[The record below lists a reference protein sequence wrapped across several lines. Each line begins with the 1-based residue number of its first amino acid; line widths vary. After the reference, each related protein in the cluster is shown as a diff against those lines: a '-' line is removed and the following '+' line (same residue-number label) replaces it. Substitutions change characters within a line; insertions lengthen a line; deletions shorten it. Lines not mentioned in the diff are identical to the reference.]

1 MPDNN
6 TNNKRIAKN
15 TLLLYARMLLITIVS
30 LYTSRVV
37 ISALGVVDYGIYNVV
52 GGIVTMFAFLNGAI
66 VTSTQRYLTFDLGK
80 ADFEHLKKVF
90 TTSVF
95 ILGLISLIIVLLAET
110 VGLWF
115 FNNKM
120 VIPEDRMTAAMWVYQ
135 LSIFTMVIQIMSAP
149 YNSIIIAHERM
160 GVFAVISVIETIL
173 KLLIVYLLLIWSR
186 DKLVLYAILV
196 SVVQLFVR
204 FIYIHYCKKNFEESV
219 IMKSIDRSLLSEMFK
234 FAGWNIWGQLAA
246 VLFRTGLNI
255 LLNMFFGPIVNAARG
270 IAVQVESVVAQ
281 FSTNFLMA
289 ANPQITKLYAQNNLQ
304 EMHGLI
310 FRSSKFAC
318 YLLLIFAMPIIMETE
333 PIITLW
339 LKKVPEFTVPFIR
352 ILFCIVIVDTMAK
365 PLMIAAAA
373 TGDVKK
379 YQSIIG
385 GILLAIVPI
394 AYVALKMGGDPTS
407 VYIVHLSIAVI
418 AFIVRLLI
426 IRPMIRLSLKQF
438 FTAVILPCSLVSLF
452 SFILSLLIRQLLPE
466 GLLYMF
472 IVCAISALLVA
483 FFAYSIGLTKGER
496 TFVNVKIVKVV
507 NIITRH
513 D

>member
-1 MPDNN
+1 MSDS
-6 TNNKRIAKN
+6 TSNNKLIAKN
-15 TLLLYARMLLITIVS
+15 TLLLYGRMLLIMAVS

-37 ISALGVVDYGIYNVV
+37 LNTLGVEDYGIYNVV
-52 GGIVTMFAFLNGAI
+52 GGVVTMFAFLKGAL
-66 VTSTQRYLTFDLGK
+66 VTSTQRYLTFDLGRG
-80 ADFEHLKKVF
+80 DYEHLKKVF

-95 ILGLISLIIVLLAET
+95 VHGLISIIIVFLAET

-115 FNNKM
+115 FYNKM
-120 VIPEDRMTAAMWVYQ
+120 VIPDDRMTAAMWVYQ
-135 LSIFTMVIQIMSAP
+135 LSIITMVIQIMSSP

-160 GVFAVISVIETIL
+160 GVFAVISVLETVL
-173 KLLIVYLLLIWSR
+173 KLLIVYLLLIWSV
-186 DKLVLYAILV
+186 DKLILYAILV
-196 SVVQLFVR
+196 AAVQILIR
-204 FIYIHYCKKNFEESV
+204 LIYTRYCKIHFEESV
-219 IMKSIDRSLLSEMFK
+219 LTKGIERSLLSEMTK

-246 VLFRTGLNI
+246 VLFGAGLNL
-255 LLNMFFGPIVNAARG
+255 LLNVFFGPVVNAARG
-270 IAVQVESVVAQ
+270 IAVQVETVVAQ

-289 ANPQITKLYAQNNLQ
+289 VNPQITKLYAQKNLE
-304 EMHGLI
+304 EMHRLL
-310 FRSSKFAC
+310 FRSSKFSC

-339 LKKVPEFTVPFIR
+339 LKIVPDYTVAFVR

-365 PLMIAAAA
+365 PLMTAAAA

-394 AYVALKMGGDPTS
+394 AYVVLKLGGDPTS
-407 VYIVHLSIAVI
+407 VYIVHLSIAAV

-426 IRPMIRLSLKQF
+426 IRPMISLSLRQF

-452 SFILSLLIRQLLPE
+452 SFILSLLTRQFLPE

-472 IVCAISALLVA
+472 VVCAISALLVA
-483 FFAYSIGLTKGER
+483 LFAYSIGLTKGER
-496 TFVNVKIVKVV
+496 AFVNSKIGGVINK
-507 NIITRH
+507 ITRH